1 LIYIFFYLT
10 LISASLSGGQ
20 QQRVMWARM
29 FYNVITRNDHEE
41 GEKEKK
47 KSKFVLLDEATSAI
61 SSDWV
66 GKLYDIAKDNNMTLI
81 SIAHDKEVEKY
92 HDHVLSLK
100 VGGKWNHL

>member
-1 LIYIFFYLT
+1 MK
-10 LISASLSGGQ
+10 Q
-20 QQRVMWARM
+20 QV
-29 FYNVITRNDHEE
+29 H
-41 GEKEKK
+41 
-47 KSKFVLLDEATSAI
+47 I

-92 HDHVLSLK
+92 HDRVLSLK